1 MQTSKSSIKKVP
13 YNREL
18 GRQIIQESVNSIS
31 PEAVIYA
38 DKGFRIALK
47 IRAIMAKK
55 GLKQSDI
62 VRITGRGK
70 AEISRWLSGTHN
82 FTLRTLA
89 ILEATLGE
97 DLMDVTDGKAN
108 DLNEKLKE
116 RSGVTTYNQVTL
128 RTTFTRFGT
137 HTDFSSFVV
146 KINPNLLQEPEVIYG
161 KPTESKVRILAA

>member
-1 MQTSKSSIKKVP
+1 MQTSKSSNEKVP

-18 GRQIIQESVNSIS
+18 GRKIIQESVSSIS

-97 DLMDVTDGKAN
+97 DLMDVNDGKAN
-108 DLNEKLKE
+108 ELNDKLKE
-116 RSGVTTYNQVTL
+116 RSGVTTYNQVTIQTNI
-128 RTTFTRFGT
+128 TTFGT
-137 HTDFSSFVV
+137 GTDFISFVV
-146 KINPNLLQEPEVIYG
+146 KPSTNILQEPEVAYG
-161 KPTESKVRILAA
+161 KSTGSKMRILAA